1 MCGITGWLSLSPSQP
16 VEAEILARMRDEM
29 VHRGPDGQGLWLS
42 ADRRAGLGFRRLA
55 IIDLSPTA
63 NQPMAN
69 EDGSIRIVF
78 NGEIYNHAEIREEL
92 ERIGGHTW
100 RTDHSDTE
108 VIVHAF
114 EQWGIDC
121 LERFRGMFAIAIWDA
136 RDRVLWLVRDR
147 IGIKPLY

>member
-55 IIDLSPTA
+55 IVDLSPAA

-69 EDGSIRIVF
+69 EDGSVQVVF
-78 NGEIYNHAEIREEL
+78 NGEIYNHAKLRPWL
-92 ERIGGHTW
+92 EARGHRY
-100 RTDHSDTE
+100 RTRSDTE
-108 VIVHAF
+108 TIVHLY
-114 EQWGIDC
+114 EEEG
-121 LERFRGMFAIAIWDA
+121 ERC
-136 RDRVLWLVRDR
+136 VEHLQ
-147 IGIKPLY
+147 